1 MRPVAIWMDQTF
13 VWAPRHGWAEPWK
26 VTGYLL
32 AINSIRRTAGMIGCS
47 RDIRLRVDCPS
58 SAEGAGQV
66 FWSVSQPQRNAIPY
80 LPDVMHTGLE
90 P

>member
-13 VWAPRHGWAEPWK
+13 VWAPRHGLVEPWNAS
-26 VTGYLL
+26 GYLI
-32 AINSIRRTAGMIGCS
+32 AIRSLQRRSGMIGCS
-47 RDIRLRVDCPS
+47 RDIRLCVDCPS